1 MQRTVIEIDEE
12 FCNGCRQC
20 VDACHEGAIVMKD
33 GKATLVADIYCD
45 GLGDCIGEC
54 PTGAITKVV
63 READAYDQ
71 TAVDRRLAE
80 LRAAGQAPRAAGHG
94 GHGGCP
100 GAAMQQ
106 FAPSA
111 PAPGQHGGGCPG
123 AAMRQFA
130 APAAAPPAPAEANG
144 PIQSQLRQWPVQLRL
159 VPPDA
164 PFLANADVVVCADCA
179 PFAVPD
185 FHQRYL
191 ADKVVVVACP
201 KLDPS
206 EANAQRLEA
215 LMVRSQLR
223 SLTILRME
231 VPCCAGLAQ
240 QAVAAWNAHRRDI
253 PCQVHVIGIRGGI
266 EVQTMVPAPA

>member
-1 MQRTVIEIDEE
+1 MQRTVIHIDEE
-12 FCNGCRQC
+12 LCNGCQQC
-20 VDACHEGAIVMKD
+20 VDACHEGAIVMKN
-33 GKATLVADIYCD
+33 GTATLVSDIYCD

-63 READAYDQ
+63 REAEAYDQ
-71 TAVDRRLAE
+71 TAVDQRLAT
-80 LRAAGQAPRAAGHG
+80 LRATGQAPRAASQG
-94 GHGGCP
+94 GHG
-100 GAAMQQ
+100 
-106 FAPSA
+106 
-111 PAPGQHGGGCPG
+111 HGGCPG
-123 AAMRQFA
+123 AAMRQFT
-130 APAAAPPAPAEANG
+130 APAASSAPPAPEAG
-144 PIQSQLRQWPVQLRL
+144 VPATSQLRQWPVQLRL

-164 PFLANADVVVCADCA
+164 PFLEGADVVVCADCV

-206 EANAQRLEA
+206 EANGQRLEA
-215 LMVRSQLR
+215 LIAGSGLR

-266 EVQTMVPAPA
+266 EIQTMVAAPA